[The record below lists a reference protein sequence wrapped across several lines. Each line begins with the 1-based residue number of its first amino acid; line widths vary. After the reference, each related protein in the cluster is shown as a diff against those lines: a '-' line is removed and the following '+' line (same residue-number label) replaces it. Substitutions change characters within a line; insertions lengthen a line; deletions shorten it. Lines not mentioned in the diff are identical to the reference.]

1 MKGLTLVGVLIA
13 VLGLA
18 GLLWPVVTYTETE
31 QVLDVGPLE
40 VTADNEKSVP
50 IPPLASGLALAAGV
64 ALAIA
69 GSRQTRK

>member
-1 MKGLTLVGVLIA
+1 MKGVTLIGLVLA

-18 GLLWPVVTYTETE
+18 GLIWPVITYTETE

-40 VTADNEKSVP
+40 VTADNENRVP

-64 ALAIA
+64 ALVVA
-69 GSRQTRK
+69 GSRGRR